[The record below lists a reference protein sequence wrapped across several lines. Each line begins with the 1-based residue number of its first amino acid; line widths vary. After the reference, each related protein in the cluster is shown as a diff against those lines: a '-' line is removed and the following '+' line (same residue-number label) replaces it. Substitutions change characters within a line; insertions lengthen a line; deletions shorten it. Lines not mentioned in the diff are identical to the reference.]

1 MTASFL
7 ILETGRPIASMR
19 RHGGFD
25 HWIRVAAGL
34 RASAVQTVDAQSGAR
49 LPDPRDR
56 IGVLVTGSGAMVSD
70 REPWSERAAQW
81 LGDAVLA
88 GVPVFGICYGHQ
100 LLAHALGGEVADNPA
115 GRGMG
120 TVRVE
125 TTGGAAT
132 DPLFAGLPSPF
143 AAQATHLQSVRR
155 LPEGAQC
162 LAMAAHDPNY
172 AFRFGEQAWGVQFH
186 PEFSA
191 MHMRGYIRARADAL
205 RAEGTDPVVLERA
218 TTAAPHARAVLR
230 RFVRHA
236 YTVHGRAGTVPGGRS
251 GATGNE

>member
-1 MTASFL
+1 MSASFL

-34 RASAVQTVDAQSGAR
+34 RASAVETVDAQTGDT
-49 LPDPRDR
+49 LPDPGDR

-81 LGDAVLA
+81 LKAAVES

-120 TVRVE
+120 TVQVE
-125 TTGGAAT
+125 TTAGAAD

-143 AAQATHLQSVRR
+143 GAQATHLQSVRQ

-162 LAMAAHDPNY
+162 LATAAHDPNY
-172 AFRFGEQAWGVQFH
+172 AFRFGNQAWGVQFH

-191 MHMRGYIRARADAL
+191 MHMRGYIRARADVL
-205 RAEGTDPVVLERA
+205 RAEGTDPVALARA
-218 TTAAPHARAVLR
+218 VSAAPHARNLLR

-236 YTVHGRAGTVPGGRS
+236 YTVRSRVGAVPDGR
-251 GATGNE
+251 

>member
-34 RASAVQTVDAQSGAR
+34 RASAVETVDAQTGAT
-49 LPDPRDR
+49 LPDPGDR

-70 REPWSERAAQW
+70 REPWSERAAPW
-81 LGDAVLA
+81 LKAAVES

-120 TVRVE
+120 TVQVE
-125 TTGGAAT
+125 TTAGAAD
-132 DPLFAGLPSPF
+132 DPLFAALPSPF
-143 AAQATHLQSVRR
+143 AAQATHLQSVRH

-162 LAMAAHDPNY
+162 LATAQHDPNY
-172 AFRFGEQAWGVQFH
+172 AFRFGDQAWGVQFH

-205 RAEGTDPVVLERA
+205 RAEGTDPVALARA
-218 TTAAPHARAVLR
+218 VSAAPHARNLLR

-236 YTVHGRAGTVPGGRS
+236 YTVRSRVGAVPDGR
-251 GATGNE
+251 